1 MCCSSHSSNPK
12 ICGAASLAQ
21 PFLRFELLLTAAQ
34 SVTPAVGCGPLPLL
48 LLLPWQRQQMYRSLE
63 AAV

>member
-34 SVTPAVGCGPLPLL
+34 SVTAAVGCGPLPLL
-48 LLLPWQRQQMYRSLE
+48 LLLPLQRQQMYRSLE